1 MSTITSILL
10 VCEVLNGLAP
20 SNLSSEFRLV
30 GKLYVLKHLDTSA
43 LLVMSL

>member
-20 SNLSSEFRLV
+20 SNLSSELRLV
-30 GKLYVLKHLDTSA
+30 WKLHILKHLDTSA

>member
-30 GKLYVLKHLDTSA
+30 GKLHVLKHLDTSA